1 MNNELCLL
9 CLDNMHLT
17 ELLTKP
23 SHCECKIV
31 LHQNCMQLIENT
43 GLLCPI
49 CRIKKSQKIIIN
61 NGMEND
67 NSFLLLVSNK
77 MLDYFSADPSAFRFI
92 IFYCACCFVTI
103 GLIPQLVWV
112 GLNDSTY
119 RFQTLIFF
127 GIFSIISF
135 EILKSLFID
144 FIK

>member
-9 CLDNMHLT
+9 CLNNMYLT
-17 ELLTKP
+17 ETLTKP

-67 NSFLLLVSNK
+67 NSFLLFVSNK
-77 MLDYFSADPSAFRFI
+77 MLEYFSTDPSAFRFV
-92 IFYCACCFVTI
+92 IFYCACCLITV
-103 GLIPQLVWV
+103 GLIPQFLWF
-112 GLNDSTY
+112 GLNDPIY
-119 RFQTLIFF
+119 RGQILIFF
-127 GIFSIISF
+127 GIISIISSC
-135 EILKSLFID
+135 IHIQTL
-144 FIK
+144 